1 MARIFTSLVIL
12 GASAPAAS
20 ANPGHGLEGLAH
32 LLSHSFG
39 GIFLLGVAGLSIY
52 VAVMKQWR

>member
-12 GASAPAAS
+12 GTSATAAS
-20 ANPGHGLEGLAH
+20 AHPGHGLEGFAH

-39 GIFLLGVAGLSIY
+39 GLFLLGIAGLLICA
-52 VAVMKQWR
+52 AVMKERR